1 MNRKFLSPTYLAFS
15 CSRLGPIVLWVA
27 VPVSVIYFMTNE
39 RDPVLLLCVLLTCAV
54 FVSYLCISEYFRL
67 KKNIHL
73 CRVILEDEH
82 LRIDDVI
89 YQSDQIDQIASV
101 RLVNALD
108 KYYLYL
114 VEIKMVNGDK
124 HYFLDKP
131 MNWRFESPTI
141 RLLKR
146 HNLLSTK
153 VNNQQVEKDGFS
165 SLYG

>member
-1 MNRKFLSPTYLAFS
+1 M
-15 CSRLGPIVLWVA
+15 
-27 VPVSVIYFMTNE
+27 
-39 RDPVLLLCVLLTCAV
+39 
-54 FVSYLCISEYFRL
+54 
-67 KKNIHL
+67 